1 MAGFRGAFWSGR
13 RTDITVRFAAFALR
27 ASLSCFCSV
36 AATQSDASMVFRGC
50 TDLFLVDEREES
62 RRMISTEF
70 HFAFKEITAK
80 LVRLFHFS
88 LARAVGCDEKPY
100 TMFIY
105 NFLEDS
111 LCN

>member
-36 AATQSDASMVFRGC
+36 AATQSDASMGFRGC

-80 LVRLFHFS
+80 LSVFS
-88 LARAVGCDEKPY
+88 FLTSNKTVGCD
-100 TMFIY
+100 
-105 NFLEDS
+105 
-111 LCN
+111 

>member
-1 MAGFRGAFWSGR
+1 MGFRGCIDF
-13 RTDITVRFAAFALR
+13 FF
-27 ASLSCFCSV
+27 
-36 AATQSDASMVFRGC
+36 
-50 TDLFLVDEREES
+50 VDERKIDS
-62 RRMISTEF
+62 RRMISEEF

-88 LARAVGCDEKPY
+88 LARAVGCDEKSY